1 MRAEEAVADR
11 DHIGVLDN
19 PAQTLADV
27 EEHTS
32 DGANHFLAD
41 VPDFEECRRSTDYDK
56 LIDSKFADMKQ
67 TGGRH
72 GGSITAALFLQ
83 RFTNGVPWAHLDI
96 APTAWANKSPSP
108 TVPEGGVGFA
118 VRTLDR
124 MVADTY
130 EA

>member
-1 MRAEEAVADR
+1 MP
-11 DHIGVLDN
+11 I
-19 PAQTLADV
+19 PAIYEQ
-27 EEHTS
+27 H
-32 DGANHFLAD
+32 
-41 VPDFEECRRSTDYDK
+41 
-56 LIDSKFADMKQ
+56 IDSKIADVKNM
-67 TGGRH
+67 GNGRA

>member
-1 MRAEEAVADR
+1 MHAKALSEFLKMLLLQKPSANNMEELIESSGIDPMGALTDQQRAERQAIYEQ
-11 DHIGVLDN
+11 H
-19 PAQTLADV
+19 
-27 EEHTS
+27 
-32 DGANHFLAD
+32 
-41 VPDFEECRRSTDYDK
+41 
-56 LIDSKFADMKQ
+56 IDSKIADVKN
-67 TGGRH
+67 TGNGRA